1 MCTSMAEL
9 HWQIHLRHMPIC
21 WHRQK
26 TKGYWD
32 DANSN
37 ASPDPRP
44 IFITKPCCLLLLSN
58 NSGKGCF
65 FRERKRDVAP
75 FTCTYG
81 GAKHRLSSWNNTEWW
96 QPFALSAASP
106 CSFHPRYV
114 YRSVLS
120 NWEFF
125 IKMRAALLALSNLH
139 DSRNDG
145 GTKDSS
151 HFDYT
156 LSIW

>member
-1 MCTSMAEL
+1 MTLYFNSDVFVLQVHLTIVLAEL

-21 WHRQK
+21 WRRQK

-44 IFITKPCCLLLLSN
+44 IFITKPCFLLLLSN

-106 CSFHPRYV
+106 CSFHPRY
-114 YRSVLS
+114 
-120 NWEFF
+120 
-125 IKMRAALLALSNLH
+125 LH
-139 DSRNDG
+139 YHNIYLFSADVSKSACDANE
-145 GTKDSS
+145 SANEILP
-151 HFDYT
+151 Y
-156 LSIW
+156 